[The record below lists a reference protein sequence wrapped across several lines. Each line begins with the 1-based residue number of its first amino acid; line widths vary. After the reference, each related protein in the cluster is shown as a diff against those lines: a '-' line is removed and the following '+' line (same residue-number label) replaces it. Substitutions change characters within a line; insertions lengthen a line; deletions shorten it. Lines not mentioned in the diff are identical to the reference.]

1 MSQTSVPK
9 PAGWLATIVLFGI
22 PAAIFWCL
30 FHLVG
35 PALRHHG
42 ASWWLIFQILLLV
55 PLGTM
60 LLATYLCVRL
70 DANSAG
76 WNCLMHRLRLTR
88 PDPSVWIWAIA
99 LSGFMHGGDWQDG
112 LAVLASWLALWK
124 EQTQQKWLYVA
135 VLVAVGLKRCL
146 PLIEPALRSIAFF
159 PVEGFHRDFFS
170 HFGPTDFMGFH
181 LMGAWWLL
189 IYYSV
194 WLIVFNIFGEELW
207 WRGYVLPRQEMSF
220 GRTAWVIHGICWS
233 LFHLFI
239 QPTLWDTVRMAVTGL
254 ALSFIAQRT
263 RSTWPGIIG
272 HGLANTPLLLSIA
285 SGVT

>member
-35 PALRHHG
+35 PALQHHG

-55 PLGTM
+55 PLGAM
-60 LLATYLCVRL
+60 LLATYLCAGL
-70 DANSAG
+70 NASSAG
-76 WNCLMHRLRLTR
+76 WNYLTHRLRLTR
-88 PDPSVWIWAIA
+88 PASSVWIWAIA
-99 LSGFMHGGDWQDG
+99 LSAFMHGGDWQDG
-112 LAVLASWLALWK
+112 VAVLASWLALWK

-135 VLVAVGLKRCL
+135 VLVAAGLKRCL
-146 PLIEPALRSIAFF
+146 PYIEPALRSIAFF

-194 WLIVFNIFGEELW
+194 WLIVFNILGEELW
-207 WRGYVLPRQEMSF
+207 WRGYVLPRQEMAF
-220 GRTAWVIHGICWS
+220 GRAAWVVHGICWS

-239 QPTLWDTVRMAVTGL
+239 QPTLWDTTRMAVTGL